1 VTQSLV
7 WSPEK
12 VHKRMVLEMDS
23 NIQLMLYLVPTLIGF
38 FLVLPIGK
46 ILANPLSQRFPSIAT
61 ERGRLFFGLIL
72 TGVAGFAVSIQTLWI
87 SSKVSE
93 GGNFCASNTVFSCD
107 DVIGNA
113 NYNVDPFF
121 GLPWGGI
128 GATAFCVFLYLAY
141 SSSLEPNSEWVD
153 NYLKLGTALTFGGFL
168 VIGLLVSYEIQMEKI
183 CQYCTTAHV
192 ANLAAFIGF
201 YRLMKLNESGEWNQ
215 DS

>member
-1 VTQSLV
+1 
-7 WSPEK
+7 
-12 VHKRMVLEMDS
+12 MVLDMDS
-23 NIQLMLYLVPTLIGF
+23 NIQLMLYVIPTLLGF
-38 FLVLPIGK
+38 FLVLPIGRV
-46 ILANPLSQRFPSIAT
+46 LSSSLEEKFPSFST
-61 ERGRLFFGLIL
+61 ERGRVLSGLIL
-72 TGVAGFAVSIQTLWI
+72 TCVAGFAVSIQTLWI

-93 GGNFCASNTVFSCD
+93 GGNFCASSTVFSCD

-113 NYNVDPFF
+113 AYNTDPFF
-121 GLPWGGI
+121 GIPWGGI
-128 GATAFCVFLYLAY
+128 GAAAFCVLLYLAY
-141 SSSLEPNSEWVD
+141 STSLEPNSTWVD